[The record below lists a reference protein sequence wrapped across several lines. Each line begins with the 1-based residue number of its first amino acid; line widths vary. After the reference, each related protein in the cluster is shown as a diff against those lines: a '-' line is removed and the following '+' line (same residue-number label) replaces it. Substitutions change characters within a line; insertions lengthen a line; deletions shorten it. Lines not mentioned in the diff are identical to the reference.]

1 SVDEGY
7 LDDIAPG
14 GEVQVEV
21 TVSVPQYTDITSDK
35 LTFTVEGEKTS
46 VIINVITSV
55 AGPNIL
61 EGLYRFFESLGED
74 MGLDEALGSSAN
86 AAIFLASI
94 VFIIIFLFI
103 IILVYF
109 LTIKYV
115 NVVCLEGIK
124 EISPDEEAKFEITIN
139 NPYKYKLSY
148 EVSAVKDPSNK
159 GWKVSLD
166 TESIAL
172 ESKQS
177 KTVTLTVKPTDFVKP
192 DDWVEVGVVAKV
204 VEKQKTAKLSTV
216 TSIKGAK
223 PELRISGMIHW
234 PTSFKK
240 GDKV

>member
-1 SVDEGY
+1 
-7 LDDIAPG
+7 
-14 GEVQVEV
+14 
-21 TVSVPQYTDITSDK
+21 
-35 LTFTVEGEKTS
+35 
-46 VIINVITSV
+46 
-55 AGPNIL
+55 
-61 EGLYRFFESLGED
+61 
-74 MGLDEALGSSAN
+74 
-86 AAIFLASI
+86 
-94 VFIIIFLFI
+94 
-103 IILVYF
+103 
-109 LTIKYV
+109 V
-115 NVVCLEGIK
+115 NVVCLERIK

-166 TESIAL
+166 TESIVL

-177 KTVTLTVKPTDFVKP
+177 KTVALTVKPTDFVKP

-216 TSIKGAK
+216 TSIKDAK

-240 GDKV
+240 GDKVTTFFKLRNEGNAAASNVRVVLYVNGKEKNKVEDITIPRGAYADIEIPWVAVKGKNEVNIEVS